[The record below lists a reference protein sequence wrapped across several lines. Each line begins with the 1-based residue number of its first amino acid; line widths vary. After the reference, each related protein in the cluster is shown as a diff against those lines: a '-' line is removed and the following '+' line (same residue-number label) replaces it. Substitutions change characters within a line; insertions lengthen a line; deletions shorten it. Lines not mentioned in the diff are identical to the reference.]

1 MKKIGRNDLCPCGSG
16 KKYKKCCLAKD
27 TQFTSRR
34 HDEKQAIQTALS
46 WLEGHYPEEASAAVR
61 FDFMDGP
68 DEGKLDALDALS
80 PQLAQALSINVG
92 EWLKK
97 NAVLDVNGKDVKAH
111 ELILGKGGP
120 LLTSHGREWLLELAK
135 RPLSLYE
142 VKEVMKDEGLV
153 LADMLNPDQPP
164 VHVRERAATGF
175 LVPWDTLGTR
185 LIWQDDSFVM
195 TGATYL
201 MERETALDCLAEIKS
216 ELEHESGDPALDRS
230 ITASIIIDCW
240 LDSILETRP
249 LPELFD
255 MSTGDKILLTTDHYR
270 VTDWKEFERILEAQE
285 DVEGD
290 RDEGWDRFEE
300 LEDGR
305 CRTHASMM
313 AKGPDT
319 LEVFC
324 RTPKLADEARQWLE
338 EIAGSVITYKI
349 REVVDPR
356 SEKARDAAEPLPEP
370 DIPQEIQR
378 QLIHQ
383 YLAKHYETWPEIAL
397 PALKGKSPLEAVKD
411 KKLRPAVVELLK
423 SLEQLEARRID
434 QTGGEPFDVN
444 FLWERLG
451 LKRE

>member
-1 MKKIGRNDLCPCGSG
+1 MTRIGRNDPCPCGSG
-16 KKYKKCCLAKD
+16 KKYKKCCLAKED
-27 TQFTSRR
+27 QFASRR
-34 HDEKQAIQTALS
+34 RDEERAVQTAIS
-46 WLEGHYPEEASAAVR
+46 WLEDRYPEEATEAVR
-61 FDFMDGP
+61 FDFMDDP
-68 DEGKLDALDALS
+68 DEERSDALNTLS
-80 PQLAQALSINVG
+80 PQLAQALSINIG
-92 EWLKK
+92 EWLLAD
-97 NAVLDVNGKDVKAH
+97 AVLDVNGKDVKAH